1 LSSKFE
7 NLIFDAEI
15 AFRDSKNVP
24 DLENAKASFL
34 GKSGFLSL
42 EFRNLGSLSLEEKK
56 RVW

>member
-34 GKSGFLSL
+34 GKSGFFV
-42 EFRNLGSLSLEEKK
+42 FR
-56 RVW
+56 V